1 MTAFDLVFGHRER
14 ARLRLSI
21 LGYAH
26 PDIAEPE
33 GFDLLD
39 VRLDVSAGSVVA
51 EFSVQMHDFELTDL
65 ADYLVEIVS
74 GNGPARALTFAG
86 GMLELSFAPS
96 RRGPV
101 LLGVILKEVDD
112 AHLRLEYLVTLE
124 PHEIGQVAAA
134 LGRFKDG

>member
-1 MTAFDLVFGHRER
+1 MIAFDLVFGHRER

-26 PDIAEPE
+26 PEIAEPE

-39 VRLDVSAGSVVA
+39 VRLDVSAGSVTA
-51 EFSVQMHDFELTDL
+51 EFAVQIHDFELSDL
-65 ADYLVEIVS
+65 AEYLGEIVS

-124 PHEIGQVAAA
+124 PHEIGNAAAA
-134 LGRFKDG
+134 LDRLKSL

>member
-1 MTAFDLVFGHRER
+1 MAFELVFGHRER

-26 PDIAEPE
+26 PEIAEPE

-39 VRLDVSAGSVVA
+39 VRLDVRAGSVTA
-51 EFSVQMHDFELTDL
+51 EFAVQIHDFELSDL
-65 ADYLVEIVS
+65 AEYLSEIVS

-86 GMLELSFAPS
+86 GILELSFAPS

-124 PHEIGQVAAA
+124 PHEIGQAATA
-134 LGRFKDG
+134 LDRLKSL

>member
-1 MTAFDLVFGHRER
+1 MIAFDLVFGHRER

-26 PDIAEPE
+26 PEIAEPE

-39 VRLDVSAGSVVA
+39 VRLDVRAGSVTA
-51 EFSVQMHDFELTDL
+51 EFAVQIHDFELSEL
-65 ADYLVEIVS
+65 AEYLAEIVS

-86 GMLELSFAPS
+86 GILELSFAPS

-124 PHEIGQVAAA
+124 PHEIGQAAAA
-134 LGRFKDG
+134 LERLKDL